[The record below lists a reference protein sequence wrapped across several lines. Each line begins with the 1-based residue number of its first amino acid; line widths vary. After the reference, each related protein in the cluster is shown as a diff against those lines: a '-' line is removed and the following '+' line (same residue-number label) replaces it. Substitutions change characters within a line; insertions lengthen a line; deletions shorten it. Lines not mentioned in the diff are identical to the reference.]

1 MAVFFI
7 LIEILHSG
15 VFTNQTI
22 LMGLLTFGV
31 MVAGGIALGIG
42 FGMLF
47 SKVIKHIK
55 NNEAVEITL
64 TVILAH
70 VTFISAGLISQYVSI
85 GDFKVEIS

>member
-7 LIEILHSG
+7 VVEILRSG
-15 VFTNQTI
+15 IFTNHTI
-22 LMGLLTFGV
+22 GMGLLTFTV

-47 SKVIKHIK
+47 SKAIKHIK

-70 VTFISAGLISQYVSI
+70 VTFITADLITKYVSI
-85 GDFKVEIS
+85 